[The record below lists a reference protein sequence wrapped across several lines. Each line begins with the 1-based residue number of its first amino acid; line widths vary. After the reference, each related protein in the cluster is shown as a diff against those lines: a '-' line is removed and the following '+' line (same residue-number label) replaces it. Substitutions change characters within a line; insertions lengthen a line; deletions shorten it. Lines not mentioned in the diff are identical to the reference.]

1 MVLDYDHL
9 EAIRKNFALNDL
21 IELRSL
27 PFRACR
33 QEHGQEKRQSSAPT
47 QDTFSFGHVRF
58 WKSPLEILRA
68 ID

>member
-9 EAIRKNFALNDL
+9 EAVRKNFALNDL
-21 IELRSL
+21 VELRSL
-27 PFRACR
+27 PFRMCR
-33 QEHGQEKRQSSAPT
+33 KEHREEKRQSSAPT

-58 WKSPLEILRA
+58 WKSPREILRA